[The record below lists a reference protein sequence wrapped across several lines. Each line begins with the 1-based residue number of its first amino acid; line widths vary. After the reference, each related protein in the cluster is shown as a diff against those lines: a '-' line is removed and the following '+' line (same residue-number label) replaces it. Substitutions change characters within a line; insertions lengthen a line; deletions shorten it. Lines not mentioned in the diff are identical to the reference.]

1 MTAPAPALSSGGLV
15 RGGLVRDVEAARFDV
30 EAACVALHNVNEFVT
45 QNQEP
50 TATRGRCTRSRNF
63 GYALAPRR
71 RAHRHWPCPW
81 PPARRGPPRKRDVS
95 CHRASRH
102 VRSSHRSHPCT
113 PTSARPQYTHSTM
126 SHLTHRFEW
135 RGRVR
140 HASRSP
146 RESATPAARAHSL
159 NATLLLCSLENT
171 LRRSAPLSL
180 RGIRILYIRSLPAN
194 GKGANAGAAPVLAT
208 SMANIGSV
216 LNASNLWAFERHAAL
231 GGHQRWCHGV
241 TMRCSVKVSIP

>member
-1 MTAPAPALSSGGLV
+1 MHTISKFWICARAPAQGAW
-15 RGGLVRDVEAARFDV
+15 AMA
-30 EAACVALHNVNEFVT
+30 
-45 QNQEP
+45 P
-50 TATRGRCTRSRNF
+50 T
-63 GYALAPRR
+63 
-71 RAHRHWPCPW
+71 
-81 PPARRGPPRKRDVS
+81 RGPPRKRDVTV
-95 CHRASRH
+95 HH
-102 VRSSHRSHPCT
+102 VTSGPLHRSHPCT
-113 PTSARPQYTHSTM
+113 PTSARPQYTHTTM
-126 SHLTHRFEW
+126 PHLTHRFEW

-216 LNASNLWAFERHAAL
+216 LQATSGLSKGTLHLAVINAGATA
-231 GGHQRWCHGV
+231 
-241 TMRCSVKVSIP
+241 